1 MDKKELFAHYR
12 KLIDQYYDEPQ
23 VNVDIANAIVNGMK
37 RLLAIAEKQQE
48 KIDEYERVLSEISL
62 WSMKIG
68 DSYVDTVSAFKKK
81 VQEVMKL

>member
-68 DSYVDTVSAFKKK
+68 DSYIDVVSAFQKK
-81 VQEVMKL
+81 VREVMKL

>member
-12 KLIDQYYDEPQ
+12 NLIDQYYDEPEI
-23 VNVDIANAIVNGMK
+23 NVDIANEIVNGMK
-37 RLLAIAEKQQE
+37 RLLAIVEKQQE
-48 KIDEYERVLSEISL
+48 KIREYERVLYEISV

-68 DSYVDTVSAFKKK
+68 DSYVDTISAFKKK